1 MVFIVY
7 KSIKYKEG
15 VAFPKKMKVI
25 KQLSTRI
32 NASYTTPTNNAM
44 LESTAIEFIAG
55 NKTIM
60 QHSDA
65 EADWK

>member
-1 MVFIVY
+1 
-7 KSIKYKEG
+7 
-15 VAFPKKMKVI
+15 MKVI
-25 KQLSTRI
+25 KQSSTRI